1 MNIRII
7 IHISLHSFNFYL
19 ESQKKDAKKL
29 KEQQKKQLRK
39 AKQLFRKLTM
49 AAYQAANPNDSS
61 IGNDAVWD
69 DLEKMND
76 DVSSNM
82 LTTDMCLFDGILTSL
97 INLSTDW
104 TIMR

>member
-1 MNIRII
+1 MSCGVHMICSSFTCDIELI
-7 IHISLHSFNFYL
+7 YHILFDIFQL
-19 ESQKKDAKKL
+19 LIESQKKDAKKL

-76 DVSSNM
+76 DVSSSLWMTVTM
-82 LTTDMCLFDGILTSL
+82 LCACL
-97 INLSTDW
+97 
-104 TIMR
+104 M

>member
-1 MNIRII
+1 MHDFIYYITKLLSFIWYAHDASSKNHSQK
-7 IHISLHSFNFYL
+7 HIS
-19 ESQKKDAKKL
+19 QKA

-49 AAYQAANPNDSS
+49 AAYQAANPNDNS

-76 DVSSNM
+76 DVSIVEIV
-82 LTTDMCLFDGILTSL
+82 LLA
-97 INLSTDW
+97 
-104 TIMR
+104 

>member
-1 MNIRII
+1 MHDFIYYITTCYFHSYDMLMLYLPKNHSQK
-7 IHISLHSFNFYL
+7 HIS
-19 ESQKKDAKKL
+19 QKA

-49 AAYQAANPNDSS
+49 AAYQAANPNDNS

-76 DVSSNM
+76 DVSFCGDC
-82 LTTDMCLFDGILTSL
+82 TC
-97 INLSTDW
+97 
-104 TIMR
+104 

>member
-1 MNIRII
+1 MLM
-7 IHISLHSFNFYL
+7 LHLPKITHKTYI
-19 ESQKKDAKKL
+19 SQKA

-49 AAYQAANPNDSS
+49 AAYQAANPNDNS

-76 DVSSNM
+76 DVSFCGDC
-82 LTTDMCLFDGILTSL
+82 TC
-97 INLSTDW
+97 
-104 TIMR
+104 